1 MMICLK
7 IHILILTCRC
17 HFLTEEHKVDL
28 VKGNILQRIVG
39 VGDILPESA
48 LGPVQVTPVR
58 QGGGAGGG
66 VCLHQ
71 LITDLTETL
80 NSPANHTEVSGT
92 MILVKEKDF
101 EILFIKGENI
111 RD

>member
-1 MMICLK
+1 MQIISLDF
-7 IHILILTCRC
+7 TCRC
-17 HFLTEEHKVDL
+17 HFLTEEHKVNL
-28 VKGNILQRIVG
+28 VKGNVFQRIVG

-71 LITDLTETL
+71 LITDLSETL
-80 NSPANHTEVSGT
+80 NSPANHTEVSST
-92 MILVKEKDF
+92 MILAKEKDF
-101 EILFIKGENI
+101 EILFMKCKNV
-111 RD
+111 RN